1 MHRRVLV
8 LRAGV
13 GQHGG
18 MHALTFSRFG
28 GPDVLEWTA
37 LPDPQP
43 APGIAV
49 VCTRAIGLNFADI
62 YRRQGRYHLAGAPP
76 WIAGYEA
83 SGEIAALHAADADG
97 RFRLG
102 QRVAFADSAFAN
114 AELVAVPLDHLIALP
129 DDIDHDTAAAL
140 LLQGLTAQFL
150 VEDSHRVQA
159 GETVLVHAAGGG
171 VGQLLVQLARAKGAR
186 VIALASSEDKRR
198 AALAAGALHAVDSG
212 DGWPARVRALAA
224 DGVDVVYDSIGRTLA
239 DSLALARTGGSV
251 VFFGMAAGD
260 PDPVDPRLLM
270 DRSLTLTGGD
280 LWNVLTT
287 AQARQQRA
295 ERLFAAVRAG
305 HLALSI
311 AARFPLRDGAQA
323 HALLESR
330 GSVGKVLL
338 VP

>member
-1 MHRRVLV
+1 
-8 LRAGV
+8 
-13 GQHGG
+13 

-28 GPDVLEWTA
+28 GPEVLEWTA

-43 APGIAV
+43 APGVAV
-49 VCTRAIGLNFADI
+49 VRTRAIGLNFADV
-62 YRRQGRYHLAGAPP
+62 YRRQGRYHLAGTPP

-83 SGEIAALHAADADG
+83 SGEIVAMLDADVDDRLCIG
-97 RFRLG
+97 R
-102 QRVAFADSAFAN
+102 RVAFADSAFAN
-114 AELVAVPLDHLIALP
+114 AELVAVPIAHLIALP

-150 VEDSHRVQA
+150 TEDSHAVQA

-171 VGQLLVQLARAKGAR
+171 VGQLLVQLAHAKGAQ

-198 AALAAGALHAVDSG
+198 AALAAGATHAIDSS
-212 DGWPARVRALAA
+212 DGWVTRVRALA
-224 DGVDVVYDSIGRTLA
+224 DVDVVYDSIGRTLA
-239 DSLALARTGGSV
+239 DSLALARTGGTV

-287 AQARQQRA
+287 PEARQQRA
-295 ERLFAAVRAG
+295 DRLFAAVRAG
-305 HLALSI
+305 QLTLSI
-311 AARFPLRDGAQA
+311 AARFALRDGAQA

-330 GSVGKVLL
+330 ASAGKVLL